1 MSSTELQARASQ
13 LGVDVSTVAK
23 DHVLC
28 HVLAGIAQSEAS
40 VHFRGGTALARAYWP
55 DYRLSEDLDF
65 LASAETDSLRAA
77 FGQAIAIARERTGI
91 GLELEYNPPSHGYAQ
106 SLVRWNG
113 EELKL
118 DINAGEKPRMAPQ
131 VRELDLPYSDLADT
145 PYAMSVV
152 AVEEIL
158 ANKWYMLDD
167 RNEPRDLYD
176 LWAGLCRFDFPFDSI
191 AAGYRARYAALP
203 MRWRLERARRLE
215 TSWEGRL
222 AHQLND
228 LPTFEEGWSCV
239 AQHFDAWAESVLPF
253 E

>member
-1 MSSTELQARASQ
+1 MNPTELQARASQ

-23 DHVLC
+23 DHVLN
-28 HVLAGIAQSEAS
+28 HVLAAIAESEAA
-40 VHFRGGTALARAYWP
+40 VHFRGGTALARVYWP

-65 LASAETDSLRAA
+65 VTSADTDSLRAA
-77 FGQAIAIARERTGI
+77 FGRALSIARERTGFA
-91 GLELEYNPPSHGYAQ
+91 LELEFNPPAHGYAQ

-118 DINAGEKPRMAPQ
+118 DINAGEQPRMPPQ
-131 VRELDLPYSDLADT
+131 VRELDLPYSDLADARC
-145 PYAMSVV
+145 AMSVV

-167 RNEPRDLYD
+167 RNEARDLYD
-176 LWAGLCRFDFPFDSI
+176 LWAGLCRFDLPFDSI
-191 AAGYRARYAALP
+191 AAGYRARYATSP
-203 MRWRLERARRLE
+203 MRWRLDRARRRE
-215 TSWEGRL
+215 ADWDNRL

-228 LPTFEEGWSCV
+228 LPTFDEAWSCV
-239 AQHFDAWAESVLPF
+239 ALHFDAWEKSVLAS